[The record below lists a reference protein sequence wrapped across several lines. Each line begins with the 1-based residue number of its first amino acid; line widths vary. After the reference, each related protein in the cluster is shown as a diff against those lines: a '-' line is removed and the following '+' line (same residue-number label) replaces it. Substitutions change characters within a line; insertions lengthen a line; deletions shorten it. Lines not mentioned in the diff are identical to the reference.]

1 MTRPPSWLE
10 VLGAITLIEA
20 WLRAQLAWLKERWT
34 GDPAVLERLEALLD
48 AKVQTLEALRAIV
61 GEVQVLLAGAGPVDH
76 DPVDFAYDPG
86 VDEPDSPPGA

>member
-1 MTRPPSWLE
+1 VTRPPSWLE
-10 VLGAITLIEA
+10 GLGAITLIEA

-34 GDPAVLERLEALLD
+34 GDPAVLDRLESLLD

-76 DPVDFAYDPG
+76 DPVDWALGPEDDP
-86 VDEPDSPPGA
+86 ETPPGA